1 MGRISK
7 IKRELIM
14 ESNKRLLGEDTDSA
28 LKDEIHD
35 KILYVSYLSQ
45 RFQKVEDFIEKIIEL
60 IENYTVDTIE
70 FIEDELG
77 DVEEDEFGDVEDDD
91 FSFEEKQNRLNVV
104 CDILNNRKEGI
115 VKKINEEILSV
126 KNIVDIM
133 IELNKTQAN
142 STENNI
148 NEDEETT
155 EDSNNSI
162 VPYNPNLPATDS
174 DDEEFDDYEEIIDD
188 EEVLTF
194 NLPEINFN
202 KISEPIKLIF
212 EKIQSNS
219 EEKLYKQFMSCYMDY
234 AFYPLEKTQQAKDI
248 YNYLLLYYSAV
259 NEKIELINKY
269 KSLPNK
275 DKELDELITILI
287 NKLNKNLIVLLEKI
301 METKDVEEIEKPQ
314 RGYLK
319 RFFDFLS
326 RRVPNEVD
334 IERIKDTISNL

>member
-1 MGRISK
+1 
-7 IKRELIM
+7 M
-14 ESNKRLLGEDTDSA
+14 EANKRLLGEDTDSA

-45 RFQKVEDFIEKIIEL
+45 RFQKVEDFIDKIIDL
-60 IENYTVDTIE
+60 IVEEYEETGKYVDDI
-70 FIEDELG
+70 LG
-77 DVEEDEFGDVEDDD
+77 DEDGDLTFKE
-91 FSFEEKQNRLNVV
+91 SQNRINKV
-104 CDILNNRKEGI
+104 CDFLNNKKEDI
-115 VKKINEEILSV
+115 VKKINKEILSV

-174 DDEEFDDYEEIIDD
+174 DDEEFDDYVEIIDD

-234 AFYPLEKTQQAKDI
+234 ASYPLEKIQQAKDI

-275 DKELDELITILI
+275 DKELDELISILI

-301 METKDVEEIEKPQ
+301 METKDVGEIEKPQ

-319 RFFDFLS
+319 RLFDFLS
-326 RRVPNEVD
+326 RRVPNQID
-334 IERIKDTISNL
+334 IERIKDTISSL

>member
-1 MGRISK
+1 
-7 IKRELIM
+7 M
-14 ESNKRLLGEDTDSA
+14 EANKRLLGEDTDSA

-45 RFQKVEDFIEKIIEL
+45 RFQKVEDFIDKIIDL
-60 IENYTVDTIE
+60 IVGEYEETEKYVDDIW
-70 FIEDELG
+70 G
-77 DVEEDEFGDVEDDD
+77 DNDPYDDLT
-91 FSFEEKQNRLNVV
+91 FKEKQNRINEV
-104 CDILNNRKEGI
+104 CDFLNNRKEGI
-115 VKKINEEILSV
+115 VKKINEKILSV

-133 IELNKTQAN
+133 IELNKTQSN

-202 KISEPIKLIF
+202 KIIEPIKLIF

-219 EEKLYKQFMSCYMDY
+219 EEKLYKQFISCYRDY

-326 RRVPNEVD
+326 RRVPNQID